1 MTDKERLLKLQ
12 KLLDIS
18 EAQKARLREEVQKLR
33 DYIKKELT
41 KKKGF
46 FSFLSRNQ

>member
-18 EAQKARLREEVQKLR
+18 EAQKTRLKKKVKGLQE
-33 DYIKKELT
+33 YIKKEL
-41 KKKGF
+41 
-46 FSFLSRNQ
+46 SRNQ